1 MLPLPDPLVRGAHSR
16 SSLRAA
22 HVSVRELSGGLWR
35 RPYHGRYAW
44 SATDEASPAQRIAEA
59 ASVLPPGGALS
70 GWAAAY
76 SQGVT
81 DLDGRRWDGSAL
93 PVLMALPYERRVR
106 RRGTAT
112 IRAPLADADL
122 VEIGGVVM
130 TSPVRSC
137 FDEMRCSGLEDAV
150 VAIDAVLRAQ
160 IADMGSIDEYV
171 AEHRAWKGVPIARR
185 AVLLADE
192 RARSCPESRLR
203 VLWVVEAGIARP
215 AVNVPVYGPS
225 GLMLGIPD
233 VLDLETG
240 LVGEYDG
247 ADHRALRRHTDDNAR
262 EERLEA
268 HGLTV
273 VRMTSID
280 LMYRRQRTI
289 ARVRDGY
296 RRALGRD
303 RRWDRW
309 TIEPPETPWP
319 MEY

>member
-1 MLPLPDPLVRGAHSR
+1 MSSLPDPLVRGAHSR

-22 HVSVRELSGGLWR
+22 QVSVRELTGALWR
-35 RPYHGRYAW
+35 RAYHGRYAW
-44 SATDEASPAQRIAEA
+44 SATDEMSPEQRIAEA
-59 ASVLPPGGALS
+59 ASVLPDGGALS

-76 SQGVT
+76 SQGAT
-81 DLDGRRWDGSAL
+81 DLDGRRWDGSVL

-106 RRGTAT
+106 RRGIAT

-122 VEIGGVVM
+122 VELDGVVM

-150 VAIDAVLRAQ
+150 VAIDAVLRAE
-160 IADMGSIDEYV
+160 IADVDSLDEYV

-185 AVLLADE
+185 AIPLADA
-192 RARSCPESRLR
+192 RARSCPESRFR

-215 AVNVPVYGPS
+215 EVNVPVYNPA

-233 VLDLETG
+233 LLDVETG

-273 VRMTSID
+273 VRATSID
-280 LMYRRQRTI
+280 LMYRRRQTI
-289 ARVRDGY
+289 ARLRDGF
-296 RRALGRD
+296 RRAVTRD
-303 RRWDRW
+303 RQMDRW

-319 MEY
+319 MEF